1 MVLNIHKPDDTTN
14 RLLSCIS
21 QHMAIMGYHEIPI
34 RITRVYSREYTNGMP
49 GNFHRMLVAKDMD
62 GLKSNSLDGINK
74 TIANHI
80 DLDRVPLRTERVLR
94 NSHYDS
100 APRHTFLPILHSI
113 VLGRL
118 GVEE

>member
-1 MVLNIHKPDDTTN
+1 
-14 RLLSCIS
+14 
-21 QHMAIMGYHEIPI
+21 
-34 RITRVYSREYTNGMP
+34 MP
-49 GNFHRMLVAKDMD
+49 GNLHGMLAAEDMNGPKSSSRD
-62 GLKSNSLDGINK
+62 GVDK

-80 DLDRVPLRTERVLR
+80 DLDGVPLRMERVLR